1 MVAVACVGVE
11 KRTKQ
16 ITEKHLG
23 CWEDNGP
30 MCTACSP
37 GGSQMI
43 HFYAGKSGK
52 RFVTR
57 STVRKKAFVVYSVC
71 VWVDKT
77 D

>member
-1 MVAVACVGVE
+1 MRRCGKEDEA
-11 KRTKQ
+11 
-16 ITEKHLG
+16 
-23 CWEDNGP
+23 DNGRNTSVAGKITWP

-37 GGSQMI
+37 GGSQLI
-43 HFYAGKSGK
+43 HFSAGKSGK

-57 STVRKKAFVVYSVC
+57 STVRKKVFVVYSVC